1 MDRKVS
7 WVSAQRGSVFSVAS
21 VRGLLST
28 RQGRACRSSRTG
40 DLTSGSPITVASGLL
55 AYSISL
61 GVAFR
66 CYVYSF
72 LVTYFNIRCLVSTG
86 YSMFGFEFLLQS
98 YVLGMGMYSWERS
111 SLESVDYVHKIW
123 NVVEGNCLHQKVADG
138 EVYGQLK
145 ESVTGCDVFLVQP
158 ACTPTN
164 ENLMELLIMVDA
176 CRRASTKKV
185 TAVIPYFGY
194 ARADRKFTKYSNI
207 V

>member
-72 LVTYFNIRCLVSTG
+72 LVTYFNIRCLVSTEVVWNLLT
-86 YSMFGFEFLLQS
+86 MFTKF
-98 YVLGMGMYSWERS
+98 GM
-111 SLESVDYVHKIW
+111 L
-123 NVVEGNCLHQKVADG
+123 
-138 EVYGQLK
+138 LK
-145 ESVTGCDVFLVQP
+145 EIAWYMGLELGKISIKRL
-158 ACTPTN
+158 
-164 ENLMELLIMVDA
+164 LMGRSTVSSKRVLQAVMSSWFSLLALQLMRISWS
-176 CRRASTKKV
+176 C
-185 TAVIPYFGY
+185 
-194 ARADRKFTKYSNI
+194 
-207 V
+207 

>member
-123 NVVEGNCLHQKVADG
+123 NVVEGNCL
-138 EVYGQLK
+138 LK

-194 ARADRKFTKYSNI
+194 ARADRKTDTLTYSKFR
-207 V
+207 